1 MFQQQYFFMNVLNSK
16 IFKMKT
22 RNLLPAIILLTISFS
37 VFGQEQESKTIKRIS
52 IHDIYIQTGWLNAR
66 NANAGTLTDFKAL
79 APQSVLLKNDLTAYS
94 QYGGSSPTSG
104 IFSVMLGIQ
113 FSDKQKKSY
122 KANPLLRLGI
132 IFSGTNLTNE
142 LYKEDSKRYD
152 TLTSSRTGQTT
163 YVDSIHS
170 KSYNMNYTSQQL
182 RFDGS
187 IIFRTN
193 PQARWSLFTGIGI
206 TAGFSFNTYT
216 NISYNT
222 SSYSSLSGLSSLSSY
237 SYPYSTENYKNKTN
251 FGFSSYIP
259 MGINFRIGKK
269 REFWKHTHLFFE
281 LRPGINVTS
290 IPELS
295 TYINPSMQ
303 YGFGLKY
310 SWN

>member
-1 MFQQQYFFMNVLNSK
+1 KMFQQQYFFMNVLKSK

-259 MGINFRIGKK
+259 IDRK
-269 REFWKHTHLFFE
+269 
-281 LRPGINVTS
+281 
-290 IPELS
+290 S
-295 TYINPSMQ
+295 TRLNS
-303 YGFGLKY
+303 
-310 SWN
+310 